1 AAGHVLPFLGIAV
14 RQVGHA
20 EPLEDVQRLA
30 AVPGVVVD
38 DVDDRCAVGLR
49 EVVVVAEGLVQSS
62 VGDQLAGRLFEA
74 RVAALVPLDQ
84 DADRAAIAVAV
95 DRLAAHLGGP
105 GADVEDHVVEG
116 GPQRAVPDVELLVE
130 LLVAQ
135 APAQLQDPSRRPAV
149 VSQESVEQIHRR
161 SSASLRCRMYGS
173 APACYVAGLEL
184 IVVRTSNVCS
194 ETEYGRCWHLTS
206 GHAGSPIEYLRL
218 DRTTSGCWRK
228 LPS

>member
-1 AAGHVLPFLGIAV
+1 ALPI
-14 RQVGHA
+14 
-20 EPLEDVQRLA
+20 
-30 AVPGVVVD
+30 
-38 DVDDRCAVGLR
+38 
-49 EVVVVAEGLVQSS
+49 S
-62 VGDQLAGRLFEA
+62 
-74 RVAALVPLDQ
+74 
-84 DADRAAIAVAV
+84 
-95 DRLAAHLGGP
+95 

-161 SSASLRCRMYGS
+161 SSASLRCRMYGP

-194 ETEYGRCWHLTS
+194 EAEYGRCRHLTS
-206 GHAGSPIEYLRL
+206 RHAGFAHRIPASGSNDIRLLAQTPIV
-218 DRTTSGCWRK
+218 GV
-228 LPS
+228 